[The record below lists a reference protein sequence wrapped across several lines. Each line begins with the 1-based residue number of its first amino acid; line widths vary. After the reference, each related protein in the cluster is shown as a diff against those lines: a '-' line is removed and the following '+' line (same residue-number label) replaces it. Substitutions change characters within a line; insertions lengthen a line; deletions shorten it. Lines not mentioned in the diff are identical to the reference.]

1 MWPLESL
8 VKYDS
13 AVNRGRYLFG
23 NQNTKHETSIKKN
36 CRREG
41 GREGH
46 VQQVMSPNI
55 FFAQEPTLPLY

>member
-46 VQQVMSPNI
+46 VQ
-55 FFAQEPTLPLY
+55 